1 LVRPQ
6 PEEINFFL
14 FFFFY
19 HLWYSKHKIG
29 KKTIELMSLT
39 YHYLIMPQKDFF
51 QNEAFE
57 EILRERAN
65 FYFNQDKKKDFWL
78 IPFPEFVKDQN
89 FLEKIKETNFYNQK
103 TPLFFSSNLV
113 ALISSNE
120 DFIKWVELRVGYFEN
135 IESKNSLKNY
145 HISNGISGKIQ
156 LHSQKNFESLN
167 SPLKY
172 SSNALDTTILLSK
185 YKTFLASFSTI

>member
-1 LVRPQ
+1 
-6 PEEINFFL
+6 
-14 FFFFY
+14 
-19 HLWYSKHKIG
+19 
-29 KKTIELMSLT
+29 MSLT

-156 LHSQKNFESLN
+156 LHSQNSFESLN

>member
-1 LVRPQ
+1 MIAIT
-6 PEEINFFL
+6 E
-14 FFFFY
+14 
-19 HLWYSKHKIG
+19 
-29 KKTIELMSLT
+29 
-39 YHYLIMPQKDFF
+39 
-51 QNEAFE
+51 
-57 EILRERAN
+57 N

-135 IESKNSLKNY
+135 IESNY
-145 HISNGISGKIQ
+145 LSV
-156 LHSQKNFESLN
+156 F
-167 SPLKY
+167 
-172 SSNALDTTILLSK
+172 LLSI
-185 YKTFLASFSTI
+185 FSVSMKVLI